1 MLLFAIE
8 SGDLTYSADSVNIST
23 ITDKLLLFTR
33 HYSARCFGMNM
44 PKSRD
49 IQAKMPSPQVIFNAF
64 WLVTVKV
71 LNSYD
76 NFISLT

>member
-1 MLLFAIE
+1 
-8 SGDLTYSADSVNIST
+8 
-23 ITDKLLLFTR
+23 
-33 HYSARCFGMNM
+33 MNM

-49 IQAKMPSPQVIFNAF
+49 IQAKMPSQQVIWNAF

-76 NFISLT
+76 ILKNSV